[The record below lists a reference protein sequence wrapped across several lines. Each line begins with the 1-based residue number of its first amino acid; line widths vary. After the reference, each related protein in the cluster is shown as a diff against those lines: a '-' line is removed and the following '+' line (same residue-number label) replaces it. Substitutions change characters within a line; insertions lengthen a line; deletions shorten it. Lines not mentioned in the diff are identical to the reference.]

1 LFFSFFIGSNSPRLD
16 DQPGGGLT
24 RLHHPNMQFRDAA
37 SATPPTARPS
47 SDLRQRWFKR
57 EQHHF
62 AQVLLAAQQHDD
74 AVDAGRSGFTPA

>member
-1 LFFSFFIGSNSPRLD
+1 MRLAIIGAGNVGGTLGTTWAQKAGMQLAQLLSARL
-16 DQPGGGLT
+16 
-24 RLHHPNMQFRDAA
+24 
-37 SATPPTARPS
+37 PTARPS

-62 AQVLLAAQQHDD
+62 AQVLLAAQEHDD